1 MDEYKRHLR
10 VWKILYPLVHPWLCR
25 KFNLTHEDLHVE
37 GPVLLIP
44 NHVCA
49 WDPLLVAMS
58 LKDKHVY
65 YVASEHLFRLG
76 FVTRLINY
84 LVAPIPRR
92 KASLGTDTVKSVL
105 RQLRAGHS
113 VCIFGEGAQCWDGR
127 TAAVF
132 PGTGKLAK
140 SAGATL
146 VTYKLEGGYLSLP
159 RWGKGVRRGRMHAH
173 PVNIY
178 PPEVLKTMSAAEVDA
193 ALARDLYED
202 AWQRQRQAP
211 VAFKGRRR
219 AEGLERAMYLCPGC
233 KRIGTL
239 QTRGDH
245 IFCSCGL
252 DLEYTETGFFRPDKP
267 FETIA
272 DWEDW
277 QKAALHARD
286 FLHEDCLFSDGDV
299 SLSRVG
305 ADHSEEDLGRG
316 ELRQYEDRLCCG
328 EYSFPLTE
336 IRSMSM
342 VLTHL
347 LLFTWQDAYWQIRSD
362 TGANLRKYT
371 EIWEER

>member
-10 VWKILYPLVHPWLCR
+10 VWKILYHLVHPWLCR

-76 FVTRLINY
+76 FVTKLIHY

-140 SAGATL
+140 STGATL
-146 VTYKLEGGYLSLP
+146 VTFKLEGGYLSLP
-159 RWGKGVRRGRMHAH
+159 RWGKGVRRGKMHIH

-202 AWQRQRQAP
+202 AWQRQRQEP
-211 VAFKGRRR
+211 VAFKGKRR

-239 QTRGDH
+239 QSRGDH

-267 FETIA
+267 FATIA

-286 FLHEDCLFSDGDV
+286 FLHGDCLFSDGEV
-299 SLSRVG
+299 LLSRVG

-328 EYSFPLTE
+328 AYSFPLAE

-347 LLFTWQDAYWQIRSD
+347 LLFTYQDAYWQIRSD
-362 TGANLRKYT
+362 TGANLRKYS